1 MNNKT
6 PKLSPLGV
14 ILENLEIATST
25 LARHLHVDASLVSKW
40 KSGDRKLAK
49 NSVYFAE
56 IVAFLL
62 SHDNNRTLL
71 SILSE
76 NFPNETAKS
85 KEDISAMLTSFLLTC
100 HFYNKQNT
108 KLSKPSCTSEVT
120 VYDKGIGRR
129 QAVSDL
135 LDIAEDMQTPR
146 EILFIDSEQFRWLL
160 EDKAYAKAWVNRMY
174 QLLERGFHA
183 RVVVH
188 FSSDEDSFSR
198 IFRICGPLFF
208 HKNIKWYR
216 HKFYDDETHW
226 FSFFIL
232 ENTMSIMGMS
242 MTKDHSY
249 TAVFPDA
256 FSVMHHKNVVESVI
270 SAAEPFFEEFPPE
283 KIGEL
288 IKRVLSISRLGT
300 ILYAYLPVPALIS
313 ANEEIISNVLTANG
327 VDAKTIRKCLDLC
340 KDFSQL
346 QSKAIEPYMGKYGR
360 VVNIFQLDRMER
372 CTYKVPFSSCSLSLM
387 SGESIIAEQELVAQ
401 SFDFL
406 AKSLEE
412 NPYYSV
418 ALTSEQDFAQ
428 LTEMNCWCEKDR
440 WLLQMDRD
448 GCRFCDEPSL
458 AAAATTI
465 FEQAYKRIPSC
476 RKVQEDVLS
485 LIKNL
490 SEEMRKNHEN
500 RGS

>member
-208 HKNIKWYR
+208 
-216 HKFYDDETHW
+216 
-226 FSFFIL
+226 S
-232 ENTMSIMGMS
+232 
-242 MTKDHSY
+242 
-249 TAVFPDA
+249 
-256 FSVMHHKNVVESVI
+256 
-270 SAAEPFFEEFPPE
+270 
-283 KIGEL
+283 
-288 IKRVLSISRLGT
+288 
-300 ILYAYLPVPALIS
+300 
-313 ANEEIISNVLTANG
+313 
-327 VDAKTIRKCLDLC
+327 
-340 KDFSQL
+340 
-346 QSKAIEPYMGKYGR
+346 
-360 VVNIFQLDRMER
+360 
-372 CTYKVPFSSCSLSLM
+372 
-387 SGESIIAEQELVAQ
+387 
-401 SFDFL
+401 
-406 AKSLEE
+406 
-412 NPYYSV
+412 
-418 ALTSEQDFAQ
+418 
-428 LTEMNCWCEKDR
+428 
-440 WLLQMDRD
+440 
-448 GCRFCDEPSL
+448 
-458 AAAATTI
+458 
-465 FEQAYKRIPSC
+465 
-476 RKVQEDVLS
+476 
-485 LIKNL
+485 
-490 SEEMRKNHEN
+490 
-500 RGS
+500 

>member
-62 SHDNNRTLL
+62 SHDNNRILL

-85 KEDISAMLTSFLLTC
+85 REDISAMLTSFLLTC
-100 HFYNKQNT
+100 HFHNKQNA
-108 KLSKPSCTSEVT
+108 KLSKPSCTAEVT

-146 EILFIDSEQFRWLL
+146 EILFIDSEQFR
-160 EDKAYAKAWVNRMY
+160 
-174 QLLERGFHA
+174 HA
-183 RVVVH
+183 RVVVN
-188 FSSDEDSFSR
+188 FSSEEDSFSR

-216 HKFYDDETHW
+216 HKFYDDDAHCC
-226 FSFFIL
+226 SFFIL
-232 ENTMSIMGMS
+232 ENTISIMGMS

-256 FSVMHHKNVVESVI
+256 FSVMHHKNVVESLI

-372 CTYKVPFSSCSLSLM
+372 CTYKVPFSSCSLSLI

-490 SEEMRKNHEN
+490 SEEIRKNHEN